1 MGAIPNDANP
11 DNSNSTIATNTE
23 DNANGQNNLNG
34 LNPNENVEKYIEPKL
49 IWIDKN
55 VNEGENIF
63 NQERLGKIISPI
75 KVFNSLEDG
84 LKEIKKI
91 KLKKIILILTARMF
105 DDFIKIFEEEKKNIF
120 CCLNIIIFTREE
132 RIPKIEE
139 ICNKSKIISSGY
151 LFNKTNIF
159 LTLLKF

>member
-63 NQERLGKIISPI
+63 NQERLGTIISPI

-120 CCLNIIIFTREE
+120 FCLNIIIFIR
-132 RIPKIEE
+132 
-139 ICNKSKIISSGY
+139 
-151 LFNKTNIF
+151 
-159 LTLLKF
+159 